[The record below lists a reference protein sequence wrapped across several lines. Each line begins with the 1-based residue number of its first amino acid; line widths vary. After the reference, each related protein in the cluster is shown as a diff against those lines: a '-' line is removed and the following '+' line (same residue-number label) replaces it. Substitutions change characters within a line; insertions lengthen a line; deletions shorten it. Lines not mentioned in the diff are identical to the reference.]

1 MNDDIK
7 AIVRD
12 RYAKV
17 AEGVRGGEVL
27 VTADHPASDC
37 CGSGSSCC
45 GNKTNSTSF
54 GYGIDE
60 LKALPDGADLGLGC
74 GNPTAL
80 ASISEGETVVDLGS
94 GAGIDCFLAAR
105 RVGEAGRVI
114 GVDMTPQMLERARAN
129 ARSGGYANV
138 EFRMGEI
145 EHLPVADGE
154 ADLIISNCVVN
165 LSPDKPQVF
174 REAFRALKSGGRL
187 SVSDI
192 VLTEELAPEHKTN
205 AALLTGCVSGASLQS
220 EYLGAM
226 KAAGFTVIRIKSS
239 SATLKTDHIASLAA
253 EAGVS
258 ESDAAHIAMV
268 ARSITVSARKQ

>member
-1 MNDDIK
+1 MSDDIR

-17 AEGVRGGEVL
+17 AEGLRRGEVL
-27 VTADHPASDC
+27 VTLDDSASDC
-37 CGSGSSCC
+37 CGGGSSCC
-45 GNKTNSTSF
+45 GNKTNSTNF
-54 GYGIDE
+54 GYGIEE

-94 GAGIDCFLAAR
+94 GAGIDCFLAAK

-114 GVDMTPQMLERARAN
+114 GVDMTLQMLERARAN
-129 ARSGGYANV
+129 ARSGGYTNV

-145 EHLPVADGE
+145 EYLPVADGV

-165 LSPDKPQVF
+165 LSPDKPRVF

-192 VLTEELAPEHKTN
+192 VLTEELAPEHKKN
-205 AALLTGCVSGASLQS
+205 AALLTGCVSGASRQS

-226 KAAGFTVIRIKSS
+226 QAAGFGDIRIESS
-239 SATLKTDHIASLAA
+239 SSTLKTDQIASLAV
-253 EAGVS
+253 EAGIS
-258 ESDAAHIAMV
+258 ENDAAHIAMV
-268 ARSITVSARKQ
+268 ARSITVSARKR